1 MTIKGDRSG
10 AALAIADV
18 GSDDVVNPRVE
29 ESRVDLEVRVRGTV
43 QGVGFRPTMWRLAHT
58 CGVTG
63 DVRNDA
69 DGVLMHVS
77 GARAVVEQF
86 LALVRSDAPP
96 LARITSIDTRPA
108 ELPVAGDDFRIVESR
123 AGRVRTQIAPDAV
136 VCATCRA
143 EVFDPRERRFR
154 YPFANCTHCGPRL
167 SIVTRVPYD
176 RPNTTM
182 AAFALCAACR
192 GEYDD
197 PADRRFHAQPIAC
210 PRCGPRAT
218 LERMDGAA
226 MRVDPGSTLDAVA
239 AARRLLQSGSI
250 VAIKGLGG
258 FQLACDATNSA
269 AVQALRARK
278 VREEK
283 PFALMAF
290 DLATIRRY
298 CTPNAGEVALLES
311 SAAPIVLL
319 SADGPERLPAP
330 IAPGMRTLGF
340 MLPSTPLHAL
350 LLHEMDRPV
359 VMTSGNRSSEP
370 QVIGNAEARE
380 RLAAIADY
388 ALVHDRAIAN
398 RVDDSVVRFT
408 AGRAR
413 MLRRARGYAPEPIPL
428 PAGFEQAPEVL
439 AVGAELKS
447 TFCLLVDGA
456 AVLSQH
462 QGDLEDAATFMDFVR
477 NLGLYEQL
485 FDRAPALLAVDG
497 HPEYL
502 STKYARDR
510 AEREGL
516 PVIEVQHHHAHVA
529 SVLAEHGRPLD
540 APRVLGIALDGLGYG
555 DGGELWGGEFLLADY
570 RGYRRL
576 GTFKPVALL
585 GGAQAMREPWR
596 NTYAHLMAALGW
608 AAFEAHFAEL
618 ELFGYLAAKPRS
630 ALDAMAAR
638 GLNSPPASSCGR
650 LFDAVGAAV
659 GLARERAT
667 FEGQAAMLLE
677 SIVDHDALAA
687 DAAAYPFAIARP
699 EDGGLPF
706 IEPRPMWHELLGDLG
721 RATPP
726 SVIAARF
733 HAGMARAI
741 VSLALAVTHREEA
754 EGTPPDTIALSG
766 GCFQNVVLLEAV
778 SERLS
783 AAGFEVLANAR
794 VPANDGGIA
803 LGQAAVAAAIALA
816 AS

>member
-1 MTIKGDRSG
+1 VDQHVRQ
-10 AALAIADV
+10 
-18 GSDDVVNPRVE
+18 
-29 ESRVDLEVRVRGTV
+29 SRVALEVRVRGTV
-43 QGVGFRPTMWRLAHT
+43 QGVGFRPTMWRLAHA

-77 GARAVVEQF
+77 GERAAVERF
-86 LALVRSDAPP
+86 LMLVSCDAPP

-108 ELPVAGDDFRIVESR
+108 EQPVSAHEFRIVASQ
-123 AGRVRTQIAPDAV
+123 AGHARTQIAPDAV
-136 VCATCRA
+136 VCANCRA
-143 EVFDPRERRFR
+143 EVFDPADRRFR

-167 SIVTRVPYD
+167 SIVNRVPYD

-182 AAFALCAACR
+182 AAFRLCADCAA
-192 GEYDD
+192 EYED

-210 PRCGPRAT
+210 PRCGPRVT
-218 LERMDGAA
+218 LESMDGKAFPLE
-226 MRVDPGSTLDAVA
+226 PGSGRDALDVA
-239 AARRLLQSGSI
+239 RGLLQTGSI
-250 VAIKGLGG
+250 VALKGLGG
-258 FQLACDATNSA
+258 FQLACDATNAA

-283 PFALMAF
+283 PFALMAS
-290 DLATIRRY
+290 DLDTVRRY
-298 CTPNAGEVALLES
+298 CTPGTQEIALLES

-319 SADGPERLPAP
+319 SENGPETLPAA
-330 IAPGMRTLGF
+330 IAPGLRTLGF

-350 LLHEMDRPV
+350 LLRGWDRPV

-380 RLAAIADY
+380 QLAGIADY
-388 ALVHDRAIAN
+388 ALVHDREIAN
-398 RVDDSVVRFT
+398 RVDDSVVRFA
-408 AGRAR
+408 AGQSRV
-413 MLRRARGYAPEPIPL
+413 LRRARGYAPEPIAL
-428 PAGFEQAPEVL
+428 PPGFERAPGVL

-447 TFCLLVDGA
+447 TFCLIVDGA

-462 QGDLEDAATFMDFVR
+462 QGDLEDAATFADFQR

-510 AEREGL
+510 AERDAL
-516 PVIEVQHHHAHVA
+516 AVIEVQHHHAHVA

-540 APRVLGIALDGLGYG
+540 APPVLGIALDGLGYG

-608 AAFEAHFAEL
+608 DAFEACYADL
-618 ELFGYLAAKPRS
+618 DLFGYLAEKPRS
-630 ALDAMAAR
+630 VLDAMTAR

-659 GLARERAT
+659 GLARDRAT

-677 SIVDHDALAA
+677 SIVDRAECSTEFDAN
-687 DAAAYPFAIARP
+687 AYPFAIARL
-699 EDGGLPF
+699 DGGGLPY
-706 IEPRPMWHELLGDLG
+706 IEPRPMWQALLCDLD
-721 RATPP
+721 RAIPP
-726 SVIAARF
+726 GVIAARF
-733 HAGMARAI
+733 HHGVARAI
-741 VSLALAVTHREEA
+741 AGLAIAVTRGGYA
-754 EGTPPDTIALSG
+754 GGTPPETVALSG
-766 GCFQNVVLLEAV
+766 GCFQNVILLETV
-778 SERLS
+778 GELLG

-803 LGQAAVAAAIALA
+803 LGQAAVAAATCLA
-816 AS
+816 AP

>member
-1 MTIKGDRSG
+1 
-10 AALAIADV
+10 L
-18 GSDDVVNPRVE
+18 NPRTSAARVE
-29 ESRVDLEVRVRGTV
+29 LEVRVRGTV
-43 QGVGFRPTMWRLAHT
+43 QGVGFRPTMWRLAHA
-58 CGVTG
+58 CGITG

-69 DGVLMHVS
+69 DGVLMHV
-77 GARAVVEQF
+77 GGDGRAVAQF
-86 LALVRSDAPP
+86 LLLVRSEAPP

-108 ELPVAGDDFRIVESR
+108 TSPVADDDFRIVESR
-123 AGRVRTQIAPDAV
+123 AGRAGTQIAADAG
-136 VCATCRA
+136 VCAACRS
-143 EVFDPRERRFR
+143 EVFDSADRRFR

-167 SIVTRVPYD
+167 SIVTRIPYD

-182 AAFALCAACR
+182 AAFALCTDCR
-192 GEYDD
+192 TEYAD

-218 LERMDGAA
+218 LERIDGQAVA
-226 MRVDPGSTLDAVA
+226 LDDVDAVDA
-239 AARRLLQSGSI
+239 AGGLLRAGSV

-258 FQLACDATNSA
+258 FQLACDATDGA

-278 VREEK
+278 FREEK

-298 CTPNAGEVALLES
+298 CTLGAEEIALLES
-311 SAAPIVLL
+311 PAAPIVLL
-319 SADGPERLPAP
+319 AADGPERLPAAV
-330 IAPGMRTLGF
+330 APGMRTLGF

-350 LLHEMDRPV
+350 LLRTLGRPV

-370 QVIGNAEARE
+370 QVIDNAEARE
-380 RLAAIADY
+380 RLGAIADY

-398 RVDDSVVRFT
+398 RVDDSVVRFA
-408 AGRAR
+408 AGRPR
-413 MLRRARGYAPEPIPL
+413 VLRRARGYAPEPIAL
-428 PAGFEQAPEVL
+428 PPGFAAAPGVL

-447 TFCLLVDGA
+447 TFCLIVDGA

-462 QGDLEDAATFMDFVR
+462 QGDLEDSATFADFQR

-485 FDRAPALLAVDG
+485 FDRAPALLAVDR

-510 AEREGL
+510 AERDGL
-516 PVIEVQHHHAHVA
+516 PVIEVQHHHAHIA

-540 APRVLGIALDGLGYG
+540 APPALGIALDGLGYG
-555 DGGELWGGEFLLADY
+555 DGGELWGGEFFLADY
-570 RGYRRL
+570 RSYRRA
-576 GTFKPVALL
+576 GTFKPVAML

-608 AAFEAHFAEL
+608 SALEAQHAQL
-618 ELFGYLAAKPRS
+618 ELFAYLAAKPRA
-630 ALDAMAAR
+630 ALDSMTAR
-638 GLNSPPASSCGR
+638 GLNSPRASSCGR

-677 SIVDHDALAA
+677 SIVDRDALAT
-687 DAAAYPFAIARP
+687 AAGARAYPFEIARP
-699 EDGGLPF
+699 PGGGIPF
-706 IEPRPMWHELLGDLG
+706 IEPRPMWLALLGDLACG
-721 RATPP
+721 TSPG
-726 SVIAARF
+726 VIAARF
-733 HAGMARAI
+733 HAGVARAI
-741 VSLALAVTHREEA
+741 VSLALTVMLGEEEEA
-754 EGTPPDTIALSG
+754 TAPDTVVLSG

-778 SERLS
+778 TERLS

-803 LGQAAVAAAIALA
+803 LGQAAVAAARVLA

>member
-1 MTIKGDRSG
+1 MG
-10 AALAIADV
+10 A
-18 GSDDVVNPRVE
+18 GRVE
-29 ESRVDLEVRVRGTV
+29 LEVRVRGTV
-43 QGVGFRPTMWRLAHT
+43 QGVGFRPTMWRLAHA
-58 CGVTG
+58 CGITG

-69 DGVLMHVS
+69 DGVLMHV
-77 GARAVVEQF
+77 GGERRAVEQF
-86 LALVRSDAPP
+86 LLLVRSAAPP

-108 ELPVAGDDFRIVESR
+108 ASPVAHDDFRIVESR
-123 AGRVRTQIAPDAV
+123 TGRVRTHIAADAV
-136 VCATCRA
+136 VCAGCRN
-143 EVFDPRERRFR
+143 EVFDPADRRFR

-182 AAFALCAACR
+182 AAFALCAECR
-192 GEYDD
+192 AEYAD

-210 PRCGPRAT
+210 PRCGPRVT
-218 LERMDGAA
+218 LEGVAGRTLPFADGEAFDA
-226 MRVDPGSTLDAVA
+226 LDAA
-239 AARRLLQSGSI
+239 GDLLCAGNI

-258 FQLACDATNSA
+258 FQLACDATNGA
-269 AVQALRARK
+269 AVRALRARK
-278 VREEK
+278 FREEK

-298 CTPNAGEVALLES
+298 ATPGAQEIALLES
-311 SAAPIVLL
+311 PAAPIVLL
-319 SADGPERLPAP
+319 AADGPERLPAA

-350 LLHEMDRPV
+350 LLRTLGRPL

-370 QVIGNAEARE
+370 QVIDNAEARE
-380 RLAAIADY
+380 RLSAIADY
-388 ALVHDRAIAN
+388 ALVHNREIAN
-398 RVDDSVVRFT
+398 RVDDSVVRFA
-408 AGRAR
+408 AGLPRV
-413 MLRRARGYAPEPIPL
+413 LRRARGYAPEPIGL
-428 PAGFEQAPEVL
+428 PPGFERAPGVL

-447 TFCLLVDGA
+447 TFCLVVDGA

-462 QGDLEDAATFMDFVR
+462 QGDLEDATTFADFQR

-485 FDRAPALLAVDG
+485 FDGAPSLLAVDR

-510 AEREGL
+510 AERDGL
-516 PVIEVQHHHAHVA
+516 TVIDVQHHHAHVA
-529 SVLAEHGRPLD
+529 SVLAEHGRPID
-540 APRVLGIALDGLGYG
+540 APPVLGIALDGLGYG

-570 RGYRRL
+570 RGYRRA
-576 GTFKPVALL
+576 GTFKPVAML

-608 AAFEAHFAEL
+608 EALEARHAQL
-618 ELFGYLAAKPRS
+618 ELFAYLAAKPRA
-630 ALDAMAAR
+630 ALDAMTLR
-638 GLNSPPASSCGR
+638 GLNSPRASSCGR

-677 SIVDHDALAA
+677 SIVDRDALAA
-687 DAAAYPFAIARP
+687 DGGAQAYPFAIERP
-699 EDGGLPF
+699 ADGGLPF
-706 IEPRPMWHELLGDLG
+706 IEPRPMWRALLGDLD
-721 RATPP
+721 RATSPG
-726 SVIAARF
+726 VIAARF
-733 HAGMARAI
+733 HAGIARAI
-741 VSLALAVTHREEA
+741 VSMALAVAHGEDA
-754 EGTPPDTIALSG
+754 EGTAPETVALSG

-803 LGQAAVAAAIALA
+803 LGQAAVAAAVALA